1 MAQPLIGRVD
11 CIELDMTKFP
21 FKVHMKEGEI
31 VLKTFEFKDLEQA
44 KKACNE
50 MNYEIVIYKLEQKN
64 GNKCSGL

>member
-11 CIELDMTKFP
+11 CVELDMTKFP
-21 FKVHMKEGEI
+21 FKVYMKKGEL

-50 MNYEIVIYKLEQKN
+50 MHYEITKYRLEQKN
-64 GNKCSGL
+64 GN